1 MAMDRDMLSNLKGGL
16 GLAGRLVGRSF
27 DEVTKAIGKGEEGA
41 DGGETGLYFVS
52 GHPVMTARPRLT
64 FLEPQLAQRFNI
76 NFLKGLTMSS
86 SERAFIDSLRLIMSN
101 QHEEALKKL
110 AEATGSARDAK
121 VGLTDAFFTLGALRI
136 HRGEYREAVTALKTG
151 LLAQQGLGKTL
162 VRYLPSFHVAVP
174 LTPTSHFCLFP
185 DLVGLN
191 ILLSCALFQEGET
204 ANALETLE
212 QLLGLMPGE
221 PHAVFFANLYRCAL
235 GRHRDVFQSLS
246 TLLPDSNLQIACMVM
261 LGQACQALD
270 DPMTAR
276 EVFRKALEHQGTD
289 PVLRCDLRHSLAS
302 ALEVE
307 GWTEEA
313 RRELQTVHE
322 EFPDYRPMFERFSVP
337 LDSPAP
343 RPQASRPPLPRG
355 TESLAEEQA
364 PAPAAS
370 LPTPPRP
377 LVAESSGPLMLVSSD
392 GKKEILLDRPCL
404 TIGRE
409 EGDVVLG
416 GDTAASRL
424 HAQVNLEDGRVYVED
439 LGSTNGTWVN
449 QHRVGRKVE
458 LHRGDWLQVGET
470 SFQLR

>member
-1 MAMDRDMLSNLKGGL
+1 MDRDMLNNLKGGL

-27 DEVTKAIGKGEEGA
+27 DEVTKAIGKGEEGT

-52 GHPVMTARPRLT
+52 GHPVMSARPRLG

-76 NFLKGLTMSS
+76 NFLKNLTMSG
-86 SERAFIDSLRLIMSN
+86 SERAFVDALRLVVSH
-101 QHEEALKKL
+101 QHEAALNKIKF
-110 AEATGSARDAK
+110 ATGGSRDAK
-121 VGLTDAFFTLGALRI
+121 VGLTDAFFTQGALHI
-136 HRGEYREAVTALKTG
+136 HRGEYKEAITALKTG

-162 VRYLPSFHVAVP
+162 VRYLPSFHVAIP

-191 ILLSCALFQEGET
+191 LLLASAL
-204 ANALETLE
+204 ALNNDYLEAVETLE

-221 PHAVFFANLYRCAL
+221 PHAAFFVNLYRSAL
-235 GRHRDVFQSLS
+235 GRHRDVFSSLQRI
-246 TLLPDSNLQIACMVM
+246 LPDSNLQIASALL
-261 LGQACQALD
+261 LGRACSELD

-276 EVFRKALEHQGTD
+276 ELFRKALEDTALD
-289 PVLRCDLRHSLAS
+289 PVLRCDLRHSLAE

-313 RRELQTVHE
+313 RIELETIHK
-322 EFPDYRPMFERFSVP
+322 EFPDFRPLFARFAITEVESKPPVP
-337 LDSPAP
+337 RAVKEAPEVPAAGPDSPPEQSGP
-343 RPQASRPPLPRG
+343 R
-355 TESLAEEQA
+355 SL
-364 PAPAAS
+364 S
-370 LPTPPRP
+370 T
-377 LVAESSGPLMLVSSD
+377 ESSGPLRLVSQD
-392 GKKEILLDRPCL
+392 GKKEIVLDRPSV

-409 EGDVVLG
+409 EGDIVLG

-424 HAQVNLEDGRVYVED
+424 HAQISVDEEGRVYVED

-470 SFQLR
+470 TFQLR

>member
-1 MAMDRDMLSNLKGGL
+1 MAMDREMLSNLKGGL

-52 GHPVMTARPRLT
+52 GHPVMSARPRLT

-101 QHEEALKKL
+101 QHEEALRKL

-221 PHAVFFANLYRCAL
+221 PNAVFFANLYRCAL

-261 LGQACQALD
+261 LGQACHALD

-276 EVFRKALEHQGTD
+276 EVFRKALEHHGTD
-289 PVLRCDLRHSLAS
+289 PVLRCDLRHALAA

-313 RRELQTVHE
+313 RRELQTIHE

-337 LDSPAP
+337 LDTPAP
-343 RPQASRPPLPRG
+343 RPQATRSIPK
-355 TESLAEEQA
+355 TAEPAVEDEA
-364 PAPAAS
+364 PATPAAPPAPA
-370 LPTPPRP
+370 RP
-377 LVAESSGPLMLVSSD
+377 LTAEPGGPLTLVSSD
-392 GKKEILLDRPCL
+392 GKKEILLDRPAL

-409 EGDVVLG
+409 EGDIVLG

-424 HAQVNLEDGRVYVED
+424 HAQVSLEDGRVFVED

>member
-1 MAMDRDMLSNLKGGL
+1 MDRDMFNNLKGGL

-27 DEVTKAIGKGEEGA
+27 DEVTKAIGKGEDGA

-52 GHPVMTARPRLT
+52 GHPAMTARPRIA

-76 NFLKGLTMSS
+76 NFLKGLTISS
-86 SERAFIDSLRLIMSN
+86 SERAFIDALRLVLSH
-101 QHEEALKKL
+101 QHDEALRKL
-110 AEATGSARDAK
+110 AEATGSSRDAK
-121 VGLTDAFFTLGALRI
+121 VGLTDAFFTLGALRV
-136 HRGEYREAVTALKTG
+136 HRGEYRDAVTALKTG

-204 ANALETLE
+204 ANALDTLE

-221 PHAVFFANLYRCAL
+221 PNAVFFANLYRCAL
-235 GRHRDVFQSLS
+235 GQHREVFSSLQK
-246 TLLPDSNLQIACMVM
+246 LLPDSNLQIACMVM
-261 LGQACQALD
+261 LGQACHALD

-276 EVFRKALEHQGTD
+276 EIFRKALEKEGTD
-289 PVLRCDLRHSLAS
+289 PVLRCDLRHALAA

-313 RRELQTVHE
+313 RKELDTIRS
-322 EFPDYRPMFERFSVP
+322 EFPDYRPLFERFSMPTESPVRAP
-337 LDSPAP
+337 KPSHERKPEPTSSLESSEEPPALPAP
-343 RPQASRPPLPRG
+343 RPIRE
-355 TESLAEEQA
+355 ES
-364 PAPAAS
+364 
-370 LPTPPRP
+370 T
-377 LVAESSGPLMLVSSD
+377 GPLTLVSSD
-392 GKKEILLDRPCL
+392 GKKEIVLDKPIL

-424 HAQVNLEDGRVYVED
+424 HAQVTLENGRVFVED

-449 QHRVGRKVE
+449 QHRVGRRVE

>member
-1 MAMDRDMLSNLKGGL
+1 MDRDMFNNLKGGL

-27 DEVTKAIGKGEEGA
+27 DEVTKAIGKGEDGA

-52 GHPVMTARPRLT
+52 GHPAMTARPRIA

-86 SERAFIDSLRLIMSN
+86 SERAFIDALRLVLSH
-101 QHEEALKKL
+101 QHEDALRKL
-110 AEATGSARDAK
+110 AEATGSSRDAK
-121 VGLTDAFFTLGALRI
+121 VGLTDAFFTLGALRV
-136 HRGEYREAVTALKTG
+136 HRGEYRDAVTALKTG

-204 ANALETLE
+204 ANALDTLE

-221 PHAVFFANLYRCAL
+221 PNAVFFANLYRCAL
-235 GRHRDVFQSLS
+235 GQHREVFSSLQK
-246 TLLPDSNLQIACMVM
+246 LLPDSNLQIACMVM
-261 LGQACQALD
+261 LGQACHALD

-276 EVFRKALEHQGTD
+276 EIFRKALEKEGTD
-289 PVLRCDLRHSLAS
+289 PVLRCDLRHALAA

-313 RRELQTVHE
+313 RKELDLIRS
-322 EFPDYRPMFERFSVP
+322 EFPDYRPMFERFSMPVE
-337 LDSPAP
+337 SPVRAP
-343 RPQASRPPLPRG
+343 KPSQERKPEPTSNLETAEDPPALPAHR
-355 TESLAEEQA
+355 TIREES
-364 PAPAAS
+364 
-370 LPTPPRP
+370 T
-377 LVAESSGPLMLVSSD
+377 GPLTLVSSD
-392 GKKEILLDRPCL
+392 GKKEIVLDKPIL

-424 HAQVNLEDGRVYVED
+424 HAQVTFENGRVFVED

-449 QHRVGRKVE
+449 QHRVGRRVE

>member
-1 MAMDRDMLSNLKGGL
+1 MAVDRDMLNNLKGGL
-16 GLAGRLVGRSF
+16 GLAGRLMGRSF
-27 DEVTKAIGKGEEGA
+27 DEVTKAIGKGEEGS

-52 GHPVMTARPRLT
+52 GHPAMTARPRLT

-76 NFLKGLTMSS
+76 NFLKGLTISS
-86 SERAFIDSLRLIMSN
+86 SERAFIDSLRLVLSN
-101 QHEEALKKL
+101 QHEEALRKL
-110 AEATGSARDAK
+110 TEATGSARDAK
-121 VGLTDAFFTLGALRI
+121 VGLTDAFFTLGALRL
-136 HRGEYREAVTALKTG
+136 HRGEHREAVTALKTG

-221 PHAVFFANLYRCAL
+221 PNAVFFANLYRCAL

-261 LGQACQALD
+261 LGQACHALD

-276 EVFRKALEHQGTD
+276 EIFRKALEHQGTD
-289 PVLRCDLRHSLAS
+289 PVLRCDLRHALAA

-307 GWTEEA
+307 GWTEDA
-313 RRELQTVHE
+313 RKELQIIHE

-337 LDSPAP
+337 HETSSP
-343 RPQASRPPLPRG
+343 RPQAARAEAPVRPAEPDKP
-355 TESLAEEQA
+355 TE
-364 PAPAAS
+364 PAPA
-370 LPTPPRP
+370 RP
-377 LVAESSGPLMLVSSD
+377 IREEHTGPLTLVSSD
-392 GKKEILLDRPCL
+392 GKKEIVLERPVL

-424 HAQVNLEDGRVYVED
+424 HAQVTLEDGRVFVED

-449 QHRVGRKVE
+449 QHRVGRRVE

>member
-1 MAMDRDMLSNLKGGL
+1 MDRDMFNNLKGGL

-27 DEVTKAIGKGEEGA
+27 DEVTKAIGKGEDGA

-52 GHPVMTARPRLT
+52 GHPAMTARPRIA

-86 SERAFIDSLRLIMSN
+86 SERAFIDALRHVLSH
-101 QHEEALKKL
+101 QHEEALRKL
-110 AEATGSARDAK
+110 AEATGSSRDAK
-121 VGLTDAFFTLGALRI
+121 VGLTDAFFTLGALRV
-136 HRGEYREAVTALKTG
+136 HRGEYRDAVAALKTG

-204 ANALETLE
+204 ANALDTLE

-221 PHAVFFANLYRCAL
+221 PNAVFFANLYRCAL
-235 GRHRDVFQSLS
+235 GKHRDVFSSLQK
-246 TLLPDSNLQIACMVM
+246 LLPDSNLQIACMVM
-261 LGQACQALD
+261 LGQACHALD

-276 EVFRKALEHQGTD
+276 EIFRKALEKEGTD
-289 PVLRCDLRHSLAS
+289 PVLRCDLRYALAA

-313 RRELQTVHE
+313 RKELQTIHS
-322 EFPDYRPMFERFSVP
+322 EFPDYRPLFERFSMPVETPARAPKPSDERKPEPTSSLEKAEDVP
-337 LDSPAP
+337 ALPAP
-343 RPQASRPPLPRG
+343 RPIRE
-355 TESLAEEQA
+355 ES
-364 PAPAAS
+364 
-370 LPTPPRP
+370 T
-377 LVAESSGPLMLVSSD
+377 GPLTLVSSD
-392 GKKEILLDRPCL
+392 GKKEIVLDKPIL

-424 HAQVNLEDGRVYVED
+424 HAQVSVENGRVFVED

-449 QHRVGRKVE
+449 QHRVGRRVE

>member
-1 MAMDRDMLSNLKGGL
+1 MDRDMFNNLKGGL

-27 DEVTKAIGKGEEGA
+27 DEVTKAIGKGEDGA

-52 GHPVMTARPRLT
+52 GHPAMTARPRIA

-76 NFLKGLTMSS
+76 NFLKGLTISS
-86 SERAFIDSLRLIMSN
+86 SERAFIDALRHVLSH
-101 QHEEALKKL
+101 QHEEALRKL
-110 AEATGSARDAK
+110 AEATGSSRDAK
-121 VGLTDAFFTLGALRI
+121 VGLTDAFFTLGALRV
-136 HRGEYREAVTALKTG
+136 HRGEYRDAVSALKTG

-204 ANALETLE
+204 ANALDTLE

-221 PHAVFFANLYRCAL
+221 PNAVFFANLYRCAL
-235 GRHRDVFQSLS
+235 GKHRDVFSSLQK
-246 TLLPDSNLQIACMVM
+246 LLPDSNLQIACMVM
-261 LGQACQALD
+261 LGQACHALD

-276 EVFRKALEHQGTD
+276 EIFRKALEKEGTD
-289 PVLRCDLRHSLAS
+289 PVLRCDLRHALAA

-313 RRELQTVHE
+313 RKELQAIHS
-322 EFPDYRPMFERFSVP
+322 EFPDYRPLFERFSMPVET
-337 LDSPAP
+337 PARAPKPSDERKPEPTSSLEKPEEVRALPSP
-343 RPQASRPPLPRG
+343 RPIRE
-355 TESLAEEQA
+355 ES
-364 PAPAAS
+364 
-370 LPTPPRP
+370 T
-377 LVAESSGPLMLVSSD
+377 GPLTLVSSD
-392 GKKEILLDRPCL
+392 GKKEIVLDKPIL

-424 HAQVNLEDGRVYVED
+424 HAQVSVENGRVFVED

-449 QHRVGRKVE
+449 QHRVGRRVE
-458 LHRGDWLQVGET
+458 LHRGDWLQIGET

>member
-1 MAMDRDMLSNLKGGL
+1 MDKDMINNIKGGL
-16 GLAGRLVGRSF
+16 GLASRLVGRSF

-41 DGGETGLYFVS
+41 DGGETGLYFTS
-52 GHPVMTARPRLT
+52 GHPVMSAKPRIG

-86 SERAFIDSLRLIMSN
+86 SERSFIDALRCLVSH
-101 QHEEALKKL
+101 QHDRAQAKL
-110 AEATGSARDAK
+110 EEATGSSRDAK
-121 VGLTDAFFTLGALRI
+121 VGLTDAFFTLGALHI
-136 HRGEYREAVTALKTG
+136 HRGDYREAVSALKTG

-162 VRYLPSFHVAVP
+162 GKYLPSFHMAIP

-191 ILLSCALFQEGET
+191 LLLASALYQEGDT
-204 ANALETLE
+204 QGAVDTLD

-221 PHAVFFANLYRCAL
+221 PHTIFFANLYRCAN
-235 GRHRDVFQSLS
+235 GDFREVFASLQR
-246 TLLPDSNLQIACMVM
+246 LLPDSNLQIACMVM
-261 LGQACQALD
+261 LGRACAELD

-276 EVFRKALEHQGTD
+276 EIFRKALESDAND
-289 PVLRCDLRHSLAS
+289 PVLRCDLRYSLAE

-313 RRELQTVHE
+313 RSELQLVHS
-322 EFPDYRPMFERFSVP
+322 EFPDFQPLFTRFGIQPESQASIAAPKLVEDGDVGSEPSGEREPTSTLPPAAPVP
-337 LDSPAP
+337 LQTEHDG
-343 RPQASRPPLPRG
+343 PP
-355 TESLAEEQA
+355 T
-364 PAPAAS
+364 
-370 LPTPPRP
+370 
-377 LVAESSGPLMLVSSD
+377 LVSAD
-392 GKKEILLDRPCL
+392 GKKEIVLDKPEI

-409 EGDVVLG
+409 EGDIILG

-424 HAQVNLEDGRVYVED
+424 HAQVNVEDGRIFVED

-449 QHRVGRKVE
+449 QHRVGRRVE

>member
-1 MAMDRDMLSNLKGGL
+1 MAMDRDMLNNLKGGL
-16 GLAGRLVGRSF
+16 GLASRLVGRSF

-52 GHPVMTARPRLT
+52 GHPVMSARPRLT

-76 NFLKGLTMSS
+76 NFLKGLTMSG
-86 SERAFIDSLRLIMSN
+86 SERAFIDSLRLILSN
-101 QHEEALKKL
+101 QHDEALRKL
-110 AEATGSARDAK
+110 TDATGSARDAK
-121 VGLTDAFFTLGALRI
+121 VGLTDAFFTLGALRL
-136 HRGEYREAVTALKTG
+136 HRGEHREAVSALKTG

-221 PHAVFFANLYRCAL
+221 PNAVFFANMYRCAL
-235 GRHRDVFQSLS
+235 GKHRDVFNSLS

-261 LGQACQALD
+261 LGQACHALD

-276 EVFRKALEHQGTD
+276 EVFRKALEHSGTD
-289 PVLRCDLRHSLAS
+289 PVLRCDLRHALAA

-307 GWTEEA
+307 GWTEDA
-313 RRELQTVHE
+313 RKELQTIHD
-322 EFPDYRPMFERFSVP
+322 EFPDYRPMFERFSLP
-337 LDSPAP
+337 LESPAP
-343 RPQASRPPLPRG
+343 RPQASRPTERR
-355 TESLAEEQA
+355 TESMIDEPEEKPPALAP
-364 PAPAAS
+364 PA
-370 LPTPPRP
+370 PRP
-377 LVAESSGPLMLVSSD
+377 LQSESTGPLTLISSD
-392 GKKEILLDRPCL
+392 GRKEIVLDRPVL

-424 HAQVNLEDGRVYVED
+424 HAQVTLEDGRVYVED

-449 QHRVGRKVE
+449 QHRVGRRVE

>member
-1 MAMDRDMLSNLKGGL
+1 MLNNLKGGL

-27 DEVTKAIGKGEEGA
+27 DEVTKAIGKGEEGT

-52 GHPVMTARPRLT
+52 GHPVMSARPRLG

-76 NFLKGLTMSS
+76 NFLKNLTMSGA
-86 SERAFIDSLRLIMSN
+86 ERSFVDSLRMVVSH
-101 QHEEALKKL
+101 QHDSALAKL
-110 AEATGSARDAK
+110 QAATGSSRDAK

-136 HRGEYREAVTALKTG
+136 HRGEYKEAVSALKTG

-162 VRYLPSFHVAVP
+162 VRYLPSFHVAIP

-191 ILLSCALFQEGET
+191 LLL
-204 ANALETLE
+204 ANALSLNNDYVGAVETLE

-221 PHAVFFANLYRCAL
+221 PHAVFFANLYRSAV
-235 GRHRDVFQSLS
+235 GRHRDVFSSLQRI
-246 TLLPDSNLQIACMVM
+246 LPDSNLQIASALL
-261 LGQACQALD
+261 LGRACSELD

-276 EVFRKALEHQGTD
+276 ELFRKALENKTLD
-289 PVLRCDLRHSLAS
+289 PVLRCDLRHALAE

-313 RRELQTVHE
+313 RTELDQVHE
-322 EFPDYRPMFERFSVP
+322 QFPDFRPMFARFSITEVEAKTP
-337 LDSPAP
+337 IPKAVKEPSPSSESSDEAESAPKGPDSAP
-343 RPQASRPPLPRG
+343 RSIQS
-355 TESLAEEQA
+355 ES
-364 PAPAAS
+364 
-370 LPTPPRP
+370 T
-377 LVAESSGPLMLVSSD
+377 GPMRLVSQD
-392 GKKEILLDRPCL
+392 GKKDILLDTEAI

-409 EGDVVLG
+409 EGDIVLG

-424 HAQVNLEDGRVYVED
+424 HAQISMDDDGRVYVED

-470 SFQLR
+470 TFQLR

>member
-1 MAMDRDMLSNLKGGL
+1 MDRDMFNNLKGGL

-27 DEVTKAIGKGEEGA
+27 DEVTKAIGKGEDGV

-52 GHPVMTARPRLT
+52 GHPVMSARPRIA

-86 SERAFIDSLRLIMSN
+86 SERAFIEALRLVLSH
-101 QHEEALKKL
+101 QHEEALHKL
-110 AEATGSARDAK
+110 AEATGSSRDAK

-136 HRGEYREAVTALKTG
+136 HRGEYRDAVSALKTG

-204 ANALETLE
+204 AIALETLE

-221 PHAVFFANLYRCAL
+221 PNAVFFANLYRCAL
-235 GRHRDVFQSLS
+235 GRHRDVFGSLQK
-246 TLLPDSNLQIACMVM
+246 LLPDSNLQIACMVM
-261 LGQACQALD
+261 LGQACHALD

-276 EVFRKALEHQGTD
+276 EIFRKALEKEGTD
-289 PVLRCDLRHSLAS
+289 PVLRCDLRHALAA

-313 RRELQTVHE
+313 RKELQLIHT
-322 EFPDYRPMFERFSVP
+322 EFPDYRPLFERFSVP
-337 LDSPAP
+337 VESPTRAPRPSQERTPEPTSALDSPEETPALPSP
-343 RPQASRPPLPRG
+343 RPIR
-355 TESLAEEQA
+355 E
-364 PAPAAS
+364 
-370 LPTPPRP
+370 
-377 LVAESSGPLMLVSSD
+377 ESSGPLTLVSSD
-392 GKKEILLDRPCL
+392 GKKEIVLTQPIL

-424 HAQVNLEDGRVYVED
+424 HAQVSIENGRVFVED

-449 QHRVGRKVE
+449 QHRVGRRVE
-458 LHRGDWLQVGET
+458 LHRGDWLQIGET

>member
-1 MAMDRDMLSNLKGGL
+1 MDRDMFNNLKGGL

-27 DEVTKAIGKGEEGA
+27 DEVTKAIGKGEDGA

-52 GHPVMTARPRLT
+52 GHPAMTARPRIA

-76 NFLKGLTMSS
+76 NFLKGLTISS
-86 SERAFIDSLRLIMSN
+86 SERAFIDALRHVLSH
-101 QHEEALKKL
+101 QHEEALRKL
-110 AEATGSARDAK
+110 AEATGSSRDAK
-121 VGLTDAFFTLGALRI
+121 VGLTDAFFTLGALRV
-136 HRGEYREAVTALKTG
+136 HRGEYRDAVSALKTG

-204 ANALETLE
+204 ANALDTLE

-221 PHAVFFANLYRCAL
+221 PNAVFFANLYRCAL
-235 GRHRDVFQSLS
+235 GKHRDVFSSLQK
-246 TLLPDSNLQIACMVM
+246 LLPDSNLQIACMVM
-261 LGQACQALD
+261 LGQACHALD

-276 EVFRKALEHQGTD
+276 EIFRKALEKEGTD
-289 PVLRCDLRHSLAS
+289 PVLRCDLRHALAA

-313 RRELQTVHE
+313 RKELQAIHS
-322 EFPDYRPMFERFSVP
+322 EFPDYRPLFERFSMPVETPARAPKPSDERKPEPTSSLEKPEEVP
-337 LDSPAP
+337 ALPSP
-343 RPQASRPPLPRG
+343 RPIRE
-355 TESLAEEQA
+355 ES
-364 PAPAAS
+364 
-370 LPTPPRP
+370 T
-377 LVAESSGPLMLVSSD
+377 GPLTLVSSD
-392 GKKEILLDRPCL
+392 GKKEIVLDKPIL

-424 HAQVNLEDGRVYVED
+424 HAQVSVENGRVFVED

-449 QHRVGRKVE
+449 QHRVGRRVE
-458 LHRGDWLQVGET
+458 LHRGDWLQIGET

>member
-1 MAMDRDMLSNLKGGL
+1 MAMDREMLSNLKGGL
-16 GLAGRLVGRSF
+16 GLASRLVGRSF

-52 GHPVMTARPRLT
+52 GHPVMSARPRLT

-76 NFLKGLTMSS
+76 NFLKGLTMSG
-86 SERAFIDSLRLIMSN
+86 SERAFIEALRLILSG
-101 QHEEALKKL
+101 QHEEALRKL
-110 AEATGSARDAK
+110 IEATGSARDAK
-121 VGLTDAFFTLGALRI
+121 VGLTDAFFTLGALRL
-136 HRGEYREAVTALKTG
+136 HRGEYREAVSALKTG

-162 VRYLPSFHVAVP
+162 VRYLPSFHVAIP

-191 ILLSCALFQEGET
+191 ILLSSALFQEGET

-235 GRHRDVFQSLS
+235 GKHRDVFHSLS

-261 LGQACQALD
+261 LGQSCQALD

-276 EVFRKALEHQGTD
+276 EVFRKALEHSGTD
-289 PVLRCDLRHSLAS
+289 PVLRCDLRHALAS

-313 RRELQTVHE
+313 RRELQTIHE
-322 EFPDYRPMFERFSVP
+322 EFSDYRPMFERFSVP
-337 LDSPAP
+337 LETSAP
-343 RPQASRPPLPRG
+343 RPQAQREPDKP
-355 TESLAEEQA
+355 TETLSEELAPSTLA
-364 PAPAAS
+364 PAHPPARS
-370 LPTPPRP
+370 LQSETH
-377 LVAESSGPLMLVSSD
+377 GPLTLVSSD
-392 GKKEILLDRPCL
+392 GKKEIVLDRPTL

-409 EGDVVLG
+409 EGDIVLG

-424 HAQVNLEDGRVYVED
+424 HAQVSLQDGRVFVED

-449 QHRVGRKVE
+449 QHRVGRRVE